1 MSEPTGTLEI
11 KIKFGFDVSGRK
23 QWGSRPPR
31 TRSVPA
37 FEVQAPASSI
47 LTGSDPEVDEDAG
60 AGGLGHEQREVAPAA
75 EVELALDG
83 LVEVPEDVHCA
94 TTEEVGSTD
103 GRGAV

>member
-1 MSEPTGTLEI
+1 MGKTATNALS
-11 KIKFGFDVSGRK
+11 
-23 QWGSRPPR
+23 
-31 TRSVPA
+31 
-37 FEVQAPASSI
+37 ASIRGI

-60 AGGLGHEQREVAPAA
+60 AGGLGHEQGEVAPAA